1 MSGGQA
7 GGTHPL
13 QEFENPVAPIRVGFV
28 DHALQ
33 LGGAQKSLLEL
44 IAHLDRDRFE
54 PVVVC
59 SRGASWLDRPE
70 LRGVELAPV
79 LQPTPLL
86 ERRRDDLGR
95 SALADLR
102 DALAGAR
109 LAAGLR
115 RELIA
120 LRVDLVHSNT
130 LKAHLLA
137 SVAARRARLPL
148 IWHVRDI
155 LQGRAA
161 RGWLLRAGRLARP
174 RVIAISEAVAAQFTG
189 AGLDITLI
197 HNGVPLDRFTPG
209 PPAEDLRRR
218 LGLSPEDDVLCIVG
232 RLTPWKGHLT
242 LLEAVAAVAARRPRV
257 RLVVGGE
264 VAFWERAYEDELRAH
279 ADRLGI
285 ADRVLWLGFRDDVPD
300 ILRLCDVFVLPSVDE
315 PFGRAIIEAMAVA
328 RPVVATRSGGVPE
341 IVAEGETGLLVA
353 PGDASGLADA
363 LLALLSDPGRAR
375 LMGERG
381 MARARECFDV
391 RRVARQVQELWAG
404 VLDR

>member
-1 MSGGQA
+1 MRGGHA

-13 QEFENPVAPIRVGFV
+13 QEFGDAVAPIRVGFV

-44 IAHLDRDRFE
+44 IAHLERDRFE

-70 LRGVELAPV
+70 LAGVETAPV
-79 LQPTPLL
+79 LEAAPLL

-95 SALADLR
+95 SVVADLR
-102 DALAGAR
+102 DVLAGGR
-109 LAAGLR
+109 LAARLR
-115 RELIA
+115 RA
-120 LRVDLVHSNT
+120 LAMLGVDLVHSNT
-130 LKAHLLA
+130 LKAHLL
-137 SVAARRARLPL
+137 SCVAARGARLPL

-174 RVIAISEAVAAQFTG
+174 RIIAISQAVAAQFAG
-189 AGLDITLI
+189 AGLEITLI
-197 HNGVPLDRFTPG
+197 HNGVPLDRFTAG
-209 PPAEDLRRR
+209 PPPQQLRRR
-218 LGLSPEDDVLCIVG
+218 LGLSSDDDVLCIVG

-242 LLEAVAAVAARRPRV
+242 LLEAVAAVAGGRPRV
-257 RLVVGGE
+257 RLLVVGE
-264 VAFWERAYEDELRAH
+264 VAFWEHSYEEELRAH
-279 ADRLGI
+279 AARLGI
-285 ADRVLWLGFRDDVPD
+285 ADRVLWLGFRDDIPD

-341 IVAEGETGLLVA
+341 IVVDGETGLLVA
-353 PGDASGLADA
+353 PQDAAALADA
-363 LLALLSDPGRAR
+363 LRVLLSDPGRAGQ
-375 LMGERG
+375 MGERG
-381 MARARECFDV
+381 MARAHERFD
-391 RRVARQVQELWAG
+391 G
-404 VLDR
+404 VSSLFQS